1 MEIVARDLRVRLGM
15 LAVTSSWSRFGYP
28 DGLFTE
34 MERTH
39 GIHGGAIETALMRAI
54 RREAVR
60 EDKVA
65 DFKSEA
71 AVMEREFK
79 WLRTD
84 RPAGFGWMTQDL
96 NEAGALGDARAGTR
110 EKGEAALD
118 HGARAFVELLDD
130 VDRFDLTRLK
140 DGPGALD

>member
-1 MEIVARDLRVRLGM
+1 
-15 LAVTSSWSRFGYP
+15 
-28 DGLFTE
+28 
-34 MERTH
+34 
-39 GIHGGAIETALMRAI
+39 MRAI
-54 RREAVR
+54 RPEAVR

-71 AVMEREFK
+71 IAMEREFK

-140 DGPGALD
+140 DGPDGLG